1 MEGFFGGYTATNSFE
16 STDIAIC
23 TIEKANAIVNR
34 LLELKNIDSIG
45 MIVVD
50 EIHMISDP
58 NRGYILEILLTK
70 ILYCS
75 RKLNAN
81 IQIVAMSA
89 TLPNAELLQNWLDAQ
104 FYLTNYRPIELF
116 EMIKIGQNIHD
127 KSMNLIRTISNDEYA
142 NIQNDPDNIAQMCIE
157 TIVNAAS
164 VIVFCPSK
172 DWCESLALHVS
183 QNIYKLG
190 KSNTEIGAKIR
201 KEINMPMIN
210 QVKQHLQNSPAGN

>member
-16 STDIAIC
+16 STDIAVC

-34 LLELKNIDSIG
+34 LLESNNIDSIG
-45 MIVVD
+45 MVVVD
-50 EIHMISDP
+50 EIHLISDP

-75 RKLNAN
+75 RKFHIN

-89 TLPNAELLQNWLDAQ
+89 TLPNPELLQKWLDAQ
-104 FYLTNYRPIELF
+104 FYLTHYRPIQLR
-116 EMIKIGQNIHD
+116 EMIKIGTNIFD
-127 KSMNLIRTISNDEYA
+127 DSMNMIRTLSKDEYV
-142 NIQNDPDNIAQMCIE
+142 NIENDPDNIAQMCIE
-157 TIVNAAS
+157 TVVNGAS

-172 DWCESLALHVS
+172 DWCESLAIHVS

-190 KSNTEIGAKIR
+190 KSDTLIGGKIR
-201 KEINMPMIN
+201 KEINRPLIDE
-210 QVKQHLQNSPAGN
+210 VKEHLRNSPAGN